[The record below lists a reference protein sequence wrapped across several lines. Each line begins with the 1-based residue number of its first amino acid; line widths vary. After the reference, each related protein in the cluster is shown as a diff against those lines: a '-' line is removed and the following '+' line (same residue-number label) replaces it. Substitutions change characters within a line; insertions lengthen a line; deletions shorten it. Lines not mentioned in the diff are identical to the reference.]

1 MINQSSGI
9 ASLVGGFLSWI
20 VREHCTRNPESVAKA
35 WEHMN
40 AEAPTLADAGRM
52 FTAYGA
58 DFTIAE
64 LRYIARHPEALR
76 LARNAAAG
84 RQYLDFSESTG
95 FRAEKTFVPPAPQSV
110 RPVVAPMIL
119 TVLGL
124 VLALI
129 GLLADN
135 LKGAAILGVLAIVLL
150 LVTLVEFSEMRD
162 RHRARRAIE
171 QSAGTNQPEP
181 QPVLLAAPPS
191 DSDSQSLTC

>member
-20 VREHCTRNPESVAKA
+20 VREHCTRNPEAVAKA
-35 WEHMN
+35 WEQMN

-52 FTAYGA
+52 FAAYGA

-76 LARNAAAG
+76 LTRNAAAG
-84 RQYLDFSESTG
+84 RQYLDFSEATG
-95 FRAEKTFVPPAPQSV
+95 FRAEKTFVPPVPQSV

-135 LKGAAILGVLAIVLL
+135 LKVAAILGVLTTVLL

-171 QSAGTNQPEP
+171 QSTGTNQPEP
-181 QPVLLAAPPS
+181 SSELPAA
-191 DSDSQSLTC
+191 

>member
-1 MINQSSGI
+1 MMGQSSGI
-9 ASLVGGFLSWI
+9 ASLVSGFLSWI
-20 VREHCTRNPESVAKA
+20 VREHCARNPEAVAKA
-35 WEHMN
+35 WEQMN

-52 FTAYGA
+52 FAAYGA

-84 RQYLDFSESTG
+84 RQYLDFNESTG

-129 GLLADN
+129 GWLADN

-171 QSAGTNQPEP
+171 QSAGANQPGP
-181 QPVLLAAPPS
+181 QPVLPAAC
-191 DSDSQSLTC
+191 QA

>member
-20 VREHCTRNPESVAKA
+20 VREHCTRNPEAVAKA
-35 WEHMN
+35 WEQMN

-52 FTAYGA
+52 FAAYGA

-84 RQYLDFSESTG
+84 RQCLDFSEATG

-135 LKGAAILGVLAIVLL
+135 LKVAAILGVLTTVLL

-171 QSAGTNQPEP
+171 QSTGTNQPEP
-181 QPVLLAAPPS
+181 SSELPAA
-191 DSDSQSLTC
+191 

>member
-1 MINQSSGI
+1 MPKPQPWQMPVVCSQPMARISPLRNCATSHGTQKPCDWQEMLLLDGSTWISVRQ
-9 ASLVGGFLSWI
+9 LVSM
-20 VREHCTRNPESVAKA
+20 R
-35 WEHMN
+35 
-40 AEAPTLADAGRM
+40 
-52 FTAYGA
+52 
-58 DFTIAE
+58 
-64 LRYIARHPEALR
+64 
-76 LARNAAAG
+76 
-84 RQYLDFSESTG
+84 
-95 FRAEKTFVPPAPQSV
+95 KTFVPPAPQSV

-124 VLALI
+124 VLAFI

-191 DSDSQSLTC
+191 DSNSQSLAC